1 MLLFLTM
8 NSLLW
13 QDVEVKPKSARKIKK
28 VSISSNSDEGL
39 GDLSFGPCSSLLPDI
54 PPALARPTHN
64 LKQVS
69 RILMD
74 LKFQTRPYFQAWT
87 LWYFRADRSLSW
99 EENQLAMATV
109 TTVEEFWQLHQLLL
123 PASQMAS
130 GCDLAMFR

>member
-13 QDVEVKPKSARKIKK
+13 QDVQVKAKPARKIKK
-28 VSISSNSDEGL
+28 LSISSNSDEGL

-69 RILMD
+69 RIFLD
-74 LKFQTRPYFQAWT
+74 IRNSTRSEVSRQPGRICRPGRCGISVRTA
-87 LWYFRADRSLSW
+87 A
-99 EENQLAMATV
+99 
-109 TTVEEFWQLHQLLL
+109 
-123 PASQMAS
+123 
-130 GCDLAMFR
+130 

>member
-13 QDVEVKPKSARKIKK
+13 QDVQVKAKPARKIKK
-28 VSISSNSDEGL
+28 LSISSNSDEGL

-69 RILMD
+69 
-74 LKFQTRPYFQAWT
+74 
-87 LWYFRADRSLSW
+87 
-99 EENQLAMATV
+99 
-109 TTVEEFWQLHQLLL
+109 
-123 PASQMAS
+123 
-130 GCDLAMFR
+130 